1 MKKLDIATGTN
12 GFKYSVI
19 FNKLGVTILGK
30 ENKVQYVKY
39 TDIKEL
45 DYHKSFPNYVFTAK
59 TQWNKFPDIGLFD
72 IDEET

>member
-45 DYHKSFPNYVFTAK
+45 D
-59 TQWNKFPDIGLFD
+59 L
-72 IDEET
+72 